1 MPDTGMSALK
11 RYSTL
16 ILLTPGS
23 PLVSYA
29 LVSEWFRLLRRCA
42 YVQTNSPESVPSYL
56 YV

>member
-1 MPDTGMSALK
+1 MSALK

-23 PLVSYA
+23 PLVSCA
-29 LVSEWFRLLRRCA
+29 LVSEWFRLLRRCS
-42 YVQTNSPESVPSYL
+42 YVHTNFPKSVPSYL